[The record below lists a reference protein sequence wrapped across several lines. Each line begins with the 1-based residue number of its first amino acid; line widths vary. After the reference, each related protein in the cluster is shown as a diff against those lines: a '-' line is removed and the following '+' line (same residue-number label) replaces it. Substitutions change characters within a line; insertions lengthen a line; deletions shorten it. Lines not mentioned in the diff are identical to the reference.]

1 MSSRADITRSVLTT
15 LQSIPSAVRKIAWRI
30 LEVVAANREI
40 EPAVRA
46 TPNGDYSGVD
56 ENPRIRQL
64 RHIKPHSMNTASA
77 SPASP
82 SPILR
87 PILRLRWWIGG
98 LLFASTVINY
108 IDRQTLSALAP
119 FLKEEYHWTN
129 ADYALIVI
137 AFRAA
142 YAIGQTALGRVMD
155 RVGTRLGLTVTVA
168 CYSVVAML
176 TSLAGGR
183 DSFMFFRFLLGLGES
198 ANWPAA
204 TKAVSEWFP
213 KHERGWA
220 VALFDSGSSIGAAI
234 APAMVIWL
242 YHQFGGWRPAFLL
255 TGLLGFLWI
264 IVWRILYH
272 PPETHPRLGAEERR
286 MILADREENNDSP
299 AVASAPPPRLTE
311 LLKLPQTWGAIIAR
325 SFTDPVWFFIAD
337 WFMIYLVSKG
347 FKPESTLIAFWIP
360 FVAADLGNFAGGGCS
375 SWLIRRGWP
384 VGRAR
389 KAVVVFGGLGMLAL
403 IPAVFMANLFAIA
416 GCFAL
421 ATFAYAAF
429 STIALVLPVDLF
441 QSRTV
446 ATVSGL
452 CGTAAG
458 ILTIGST
465 YLIGW
470 ISDRY
475 SFAPILIAASL
486 VPLAGAVLVLLL
498 VRNSRGPAPQ
508 FLKKI

>member
-1 MSSRADITRSVLTT
+1 MSSA
-15 LQSIPSAVRKIAWRI
+15 
-30 LEVVAANREI
+30 
-40 EPAVRA
+40 
-46 TPNGDYSGVD
+46 
-56 ENPRIRQL
+56 
-64 RHIKPHSMNTASA
+64 
-77 SPASP
+77 PASP
-82 SPILR
+82 VLR

-98 LLFASTVINY
+98 MLFASTVINY

-119 FLKEEYHWTN
+119 FLKQEYHWTN
-129 ADYALIVI
+129 EDYALIVI
-137 AFRAA
+137 AFRVA
-142 YAIGQTALGRVMD
+142 YSIGQTALGRVMD

-168 CYSVVAML
+168 CYSVIAML
-176 TSLAGGR
+176 TSLAGGLR
-183 DSFMFFRFLLGLGES
+183 SFIAFRFLLGLGES

-264 IVWRILYH
+264 IAWRFIYH
-272 PPETHPRLGAEERR
+272 PPETHPRLGEEERR
-286 MILADREENNDSP
+286 MILADREENDT
-299 AVASAPPPRLTE
+299 ASDTPDTPPPRLLA
-311 LLKLPQTWGAIIAR
+311 LLSLRQTWGTIIAR
-325 SFTDPVWFFIAD
+325 AFTDPVWFFIAD
-337 WFMIYLVSKG
+337 WFMIFLVSKG

-360 FVAADLGNFAGGGCS
+360 FVAADLGNFAGGGFS

-389 KAVVVFGGLGMLAL
+389 KAVVIFGGLGMLAL
-403 IPAVFMANLFAIA
+403 IPAVYMSNLFAIA

-429 STIALVLPVDLF
+429 STIALVLPVDLYHR
-441 QSRTV
+441 RTV

-470 ISDRY
+470 VSDRY
-475 SFAPILIAASL
+475 SFAPILIASSL
-486 VPLAGAVLVLLL
+486 VPLTGAILVLFL
-498 VRNSRGPAPQ
+498 VRNTASSGGDILR
-508 FLKKI
+508 KI